1 MCFGASRRLLHLT
14 GTASIGWRCRFSSC
28 YRYKTVTVTSWAK
41 STPRSWAAFI
51 WGWVCF
57 KCVCTAGKREGRGVS
72 ISYFAGLHSTCLS
85 ISSLSCQRRHVFGL
99 SKHYGVGVWLF
110 YKKGGKNPFLTLAV
124 SRMCNLRENET
135 MSKVMPKAGA
145 GRCGGSLSLALPGAG
160 IPPGTGR
167 QQWLLPTSS
176 WGQVMTLMVRQT
188 RQRF

>member
-1 MCFGASRRLLHLT
+1 M
-14 GTASIGWRCRFSSC
+14 ASIGWRCRFSSC

-57 KCVCTAGKREGRGVS
+57 KCVCTTGEREGRDVS

-110 YKKGGKNPFLTLAV
+110 SKKGGKKTFLTLAV
-124 SRMCNLRENET
+124 SRMCNLKENET
-135 MSKVMPKAGA
+135 MSKVMPKSWHRQARRELVTCPPW
-145 GRCGGSLSLALPGAG
+145 GRDPTRHWEAAVAPAHLILGPGNDTHGSSN
-160 IPPGTGR
+160 
-167 QQWLLPTSS
+167 
-176 WGQVMTLMVRQT
+176 
-188 RQRF
+188 